1 MKPYWEI
8 QKKSF
13 FFMKSGFF
21 PNLFITFVVLKQPK
35 NSNDMLKRP
44 SMKKIGGMSLV
55 ITAMLLALLPSC
67 GKNDGPS
74 STTSS
79 TKKVSGVIVEQL
91 NPVSDALL
99 PLLDNFTSG
108 PIAEGEPIVVR
119 FKDPSSLKVHF
130 GEPIPAKVFGFKP
143 ALKGN
148 AVWMDESTIAFQ
160 YDNIDLAQQYT
171 CDFKIA
177 DFVDVPSDQTLQFG
191 FGVRRQNFS
200 LMETEPVCTSDDKM
214 DYRLRVI
221 FVNSIDEDAA
231 LTLFDEIFRKQYNVT
246 ATSLGNN
253 TFDFTLKGIQRKNAE
268 YVLPVVMDGKALK
281 SEAQIRRQLT
291 VYAKGEFKPASFEVD
306 KSSGHAAL
314 YFTQP
319 LRENQNIVGIITFA
333 PAIGYRS
340 TITGS
345 RIDFYF
351 DKTSVY
357 SYQLSEMEMTV
368 GKGIR
373 NADNALLQED
383 YVFDFDMTENLPKV
397 RWTDDGVI
405 IPDVDETTVY
415 FDAICL
421 NSVTLRIVRIFDDN
435 ILSFL
440 QDNDLTETYGVRK
453 VGRLEKK
460 VRLAIDNP
468 YPNQWKTFPIVLSNY
483 IKVEPGAMYQL
494 SLNFGPADYTFASE
508 EMKQAVMENEAREA
522 SYWDGEAYDY
532 REFRYD
538 GDWDDPND
546 YYYYNYVEEKK
557 NIVVSNLAVTA
568 KMGRNDVLDAF
579 VFNINDAQ
587 PASGVKVT
595 AFNFQRQQLAQ
606 GSTDGLGHVQLKCA
620 NRPAFIVATDSKGS
634 KSVIKLNDGNAL
646 SYSRFNVD
654 GEAVEKGVSG
664 FAYTNRGVW
673 RPGDEL
679 QLNLML
685 NDMDDALPKDYP
697 VILEVIDASGRLYA
711 KQVNTKPVNDIYRF
725 NVSTNVSDETGL
737 WMARFKVGTAIIT
750 QNLRVETVKPNRLE
764 INFDLPEVISLRN
777 PEKVNFSSKW
787 LNGLKASGL
796 KAEID
801 AKVRSGQTT
810 FKGFEKYSFV
820 NETQSFYPTEKAVF
834 SGPLNSEGQTTI
846 GFGPLTE
853 LSSEQMMNATLTVKV
868 FEQGGDFSVASY
880 RAKLSPYAR
889 YVGVELPEPT
899 AKYGGYYDTDKDW
912 KFKIAVVNENGK
924 ANNSTVTLD
933 YALYKLDSYW
943 WWSSED
949 DIYTLQ
955 RYASGTYK
963 RPVQNGT
970 LTCNGTT
977 SLTLNVAKDKW
988 GYYLLV
994 VNDKQGGHTFAKVI
1008 DFDWSYGHS
1017 SSATGAPAQ
1026 LTIKAGAE
1034 SYQVGEKMVVTFPAN
1049 DKAKALVT
1057 VEANEKVLQTLLIDN
1072 LGQEGKVEITAT
1084 EEMIPNIYV
1093 YVALIQPH
1101 DVDNDLPIRLYGVV
1115 PVKVEDRKLQLKPSI
1130 TVPETTNTKK
1140 TIEVKVGE
1148 ANKKAMTYTL
1158 AVVDEGI
1165 LGLTNFSTPNPYGYF
1180 NAKQALKVRTWDNYS
1195 SIIDAFSGELGSVYA
1210 IGGDGILNQEI
1221 TLDNR
1226 FKAYAVTLG
1235 PFELKAGITNT
1246 HEFDVPQCSGALRF
1260 MVVAKGEG
1268 KAFGSAEKQMKVID
1282 PITLYATAPRVVSPG
1297 DELTMKVQVL
1307 SPTLK
1312 GKTAEVK
1319 FDNKNLEPNGALPTT
1334 VAIDNNGEGMIVI
1347 KTQVAQTTGNARLKV
1362 AVTGA
1367 GYTAE
1372 SSTEMPIRMP
1382 YTERRN
1388 TMTKEIEGGQ
1398 SATIPFNLE
1407 GIAGAQSGRV
1417 TMSSLLPV
1425 DLFSRLDF
1433 LTSYPHG
1440 CLEQTTSKAFPQLYL
1455 NYFVQMDE
1463 NDKANMRNNI
1473 ESAIAN
1479 LRSYQKSDNSMTNW
1493 IGGTYTDPWTEIYA
1507 LHFLVE
1513 AQKQGFNVPQ
1523 YFIDGLLKYQAD
1535 RAKQWKNNPDFKQ
1548 GETIQAYRLFVLAL
1562 ADKAEMGAMNRF
1574 KEIDMNY
1581 DLTKALAAAAFA
1593 QTGKTTIAQNLLPVV
1608 GENQR
1613 MSDYYTSFGSTTRD
1627 LAFLTYTQMLCD
1639 ADHQTVQNNINAICG
1654 ILNSDCWLDTQSTA
1668 FALFVLGK
1676 YAEKENLSN
1685 GNLSANVKVNGDD
1698 HNLNSNMS
1706 SMGFAFVPKIGSN
1719 SVEVKN
1725 NSDQKMVANIFT
1737 KTTVAEYGM
1746 EESGNLI
1753 KMTVSYHDKNGN
1765 ALNPANLA
1773 VGTDVRVSITVSN
1786 PSEWQV
1792 TELALSYYLPSG
1804 WELINDRLSGESTG
1818 NDGAKHIDLRDDRA
1832 YFYFDLAPG
1841 TKKTFTVKANATYEG
1856 NYMIPAVRC
1865 EDMYNNEIYYEV
1877 PARGCV
1883 VK

>member
-1 MKPYWEI
+1 MTR
-8 QKKSF
+8 Q
-13 FFMKSGFF
+13 
-21 PNLFITFVVLKQPK
+21 
-35 NSNDMLKRP
+35 R
-44 SMKKIGGMSLV
+44 MKKIGGIGL
-55 ITAMLLALLPSC
+55 ILTAMLLVLLPSC
-67 GKNDGPS
+67 GKKDGAS
-74 STTSS
+74 STSPTA
-79 TKKVSGVIVEQL
+79 KKVSGVIVEQI

-119 FKDPSSLKVHF
+119 FKDPSVLKVKF
-130 GEPIPAKVFGFKP
+130 GESIPAKVFGFKP
-143 ALKGN
+143 ALKGK
-148 AVWMDESTIAFQ
+148 AVWMDKNTVAFQ
-160 YDNIDLAQQYT
+160 YDDIDLTQQYT

-200 LMETEPVCTSDDKM
+200 LVETEPVCASNDKM
-214 DYRLRVI
+214 DYRLRLI
-221 FVNSIDEDAA
+221 FINSIDEDGA
-231 LTLFDEIFRKQYNVT
+231 LSLFDEAFRKQYNVT

-253 TFDFTLKGIQRKNAE
+253 TFDIVLKGIQRKNSDYE
-268 YVLPVVMDGKALK
+268 LPVVMDGKALK
-281 SEAQIRRQLT
+281 SEARIVRQLP
-291 VYAKGEFKPASFEVD
+291 VYAKGEFKPATFEVD

-319 LRENQNIVGIITFA
+319 LKESQNIVGIITFA
-333 PAIGYRS
+333 PQIGYRS
-340 TITGS
+340 SITGN

-351 DKTSVY
+351 DKSSLY

-383 YVFDFDMTENLPKV
+383 YNFDFDLTENLPKV

-415 FDAICL
+415 FDAICI
-421 NSVTLRIVRIFDDN
+421 NSVTLRIIRIFDDN
-435 ILSFL
+435 ILSFM

-453 VGRLEKK
+453 AGRLEKK
-460 VRLAIDNP
+460 VCLAIDNP
-468 YPNQWKTFPIVLSNY
+468 YPNQWKTFPIVLSDY

-508 EMKQAVMENEAREA
+508 EMKQAVMENAALEA
-522 SYWDGEAYDY
+522 SYWDGDAYDY
-532 REFRYD
+532 KEFRYD
-538 GDWDDPND
+538 GEWEDPNG
-546 YYYYNYVEEKK
+546 YYYYNYVEVKK

-579 VFNINDAQ
+579 VFTINDAQ
-587 PASGVKVT
+587 PASGAQVL
-595 AFNFQRQQLAQ
+595 AYNFQRQQLAK
-606 GSTDGLGHVQLKCA
+606 GSTDAQGHVQLKCA
-620 NRPAFIVATDSKGS
+620 NKPAFVVATDSKGS

-654 GEAVEKGVSG
+654 GEAVEKGVTG

-685 NDMDDALPKDYP
+685 NDLDDALPKDYP
-697 VILEVIDASGRLYA
+697 VVLEVSDATGRLYA
-711 KQVNTKPVNDIYRF
+711 KQVNTKPVNDIYCF
-725 NVSTNVSDETGL
+725 TVPTNVSDETGL
-737 WMARFKVGTAIIT
+737 WTARFKVGTTTIT
-750 QNLRVETVKPNRLE
+750 QNLRVETVKPNRME
-764 INFDLPEVISLRN
+764 INFNLPEVVSLSN
-777 PEKVNFSSKW
+777 PERVALTSKW
-787 LNGLKASGL
+787 LNGLKATGL
-796 KAEID
+796 KAEVD
-801 AKVRSGQTT
+801 VKVRGGQTE
-810 FKGFEKYSFV
+810 FKGFEHYSFV
-820 NETQSFYPTEKAVF
+820 NETQSFYPTELAVF
-834 SGPLNSEGQTTI
+834 SGPLSSEGQANV
-846 GFGPLTE
+846 GFGPLTD
-853 LSSEQMMNATLTVKV
+853 LSSEQMMNATFTVKV
-868 FEQGGDFSVASY
+868 FEQGGDFSIASY
-880 RAKLSPYAR
+880 KTKLSPYAR
-889 YVGVELPEPT
+889 YVGVDLPEPT

-912 KFKIAVVNENGK
+912 KFKIAMVNENGK

-949 DIYTLQ
+949 NYTLQ

-963 RPVQNGT
+963 RPAQNGT

-994 VNDKQGGHTFAKVI
+994 VNDKQGGHSFAKVI

-1026 LTIKAGAE
+1026 LSMKAGAE
-1034 SYQVGEKMVVTFPAN
+1034 SYQVGDKMVVTFPAN
-1049 DKAKALVT
+1049 EKAKALVT
-1057 VEANEKVLQTLLIDN
+1057 VEANEKVLQTMLLDN
-1072 LGQEGKVEITAT
+1072 LSQEGKVEITAT
-1084 EEMIPNIYV
+1084 EEMIPNVYV

-1101 DVDNDLPIRLYGVV
+1101 DAENDLPIRLYGVV
-1115 PVKVEDRKLQLKPSI
+1115 PLKVEDRKLQLKPSI
-1130 TVPETTNTKK
+1130 AVPETANTKK
-1140 TIEVKVGE
+1140 TLEVKVNE

-1165 LGLTNFSTPNPYGYF
+1165 LGLTSFSTPNPYGYF

-1195 SIIDAFSGELGSVYA
+1195 SVIDAFSGELGSVYA

-1226 FKAYAVTLG
+1226 FKAYAITLG
-1235 PFELKAGITNT
+1235 PFELKAGSTNT
-1246 HEFDVPQCSGALRF
+1246 HEFEVPQCSGALRF

-1282 PITLYATAPRVVSPG
+1282 PITLYASAPRVVAPG

-1319 FDNKNLEPNGALPTT
+1319 FDTKNLDPVGTYPTS
-1334 VAIDNNGEGMIVI
+1334 VAIDSNGEGLIVV
-1347 KTQVAQTTGNARLKV
+1347 KTRIPETTGNAKLNV
-1362 AVTGA
+1362 TVTGG

-1382 YTERRN
+1382 YAERRH
-1388 TMTKEIEGGQ
+1388 TLTKEIEGGQ
-1398 SATIPFNLE
+1398 TVSIPFNL
-1407 GIAGAQSGRV
+1407 AGMTGSQSGRV
-1417 TMSSLLPV
+1417 TVSSLLPV
-1425 DLFSRLDF
+1425 DLFSRLDY
-1433 LTSYPHG
+1433 LMDYPHG
-1440 CLEQTTSKAFPQLYL
+1440 CLEQVTSKAFPQLYL
-1455 NYFVQMDE
+1455 NHFVQQDDNAVE
-1463 NDKANMRNNI
+1463 QMRNNI

-1493 IGGTYTDPWTEIYA
+1493 VGGTYSNPWTEIYA

-1535 RAKQWKNNPDFKQ
+1535 RAKQWKNNPDYKQ

-1593 QTGKTTIAQNLLPVV
+1593 QTGKTTIAKNLLPV
-1608 GENQR
+1608 GTESER
-1613 MSDYYTSFGSTTRD
+1613 MSDYYTSFGSPTRD
-1627 LAFLTYTQMLCD
+1627 LAFMTYTQMLCD
-1639 ADHQTVQNNINAICG
+1639 VDKQTVQNNINAICG
-1654 ILNSDCWLDTQSTA
+1654 MLNSQRWLDTQSTA

-1685 GNLSANVKVNGDD
+1685 GNLSASVTVNGDG

-1706 SMGFAFVPKIGSN
+1706 AMGFAFVPKMGSN

-1725 NSDQKMVANIFT
+1725 NSDQKLVANVFT
-1737 KTTVAEYGM
+1737 KVSVAEYEM

-1753 KMTVSYHDKNGN
+1753 NMTVSYQDKNGN
-1765 ALNPANLA
+1765 VLNPSNLN
-1773 VGTDVRVSITVSN
+1773 VGTDMRVSVTVKN
-1786 PSEWQV
+1786 PSEYQV

-1804 WELINDRLSGESTG
+1804 WELVNDRVNGEMTG
-1818 NDGAKHIDLRDDRA
+1818 NEGAKHIDLRDDRA
-1832 YFYFDLAPG
+1832 YFYFDLNPG
-1841 TKKTFTVKANATYEG
+1841 AKKTFTLKANATYEG

-1865 EDMYNNEIYYEV
+1865 EDMYNNEIYYQV